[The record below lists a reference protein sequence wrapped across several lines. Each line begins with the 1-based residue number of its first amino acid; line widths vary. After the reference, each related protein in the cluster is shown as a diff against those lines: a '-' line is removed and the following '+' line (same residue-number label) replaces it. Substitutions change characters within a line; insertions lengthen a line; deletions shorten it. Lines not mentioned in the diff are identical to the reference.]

1 MSIRKKLG
9 QNFLNSKSIAKF
21 IVDSAKI
28 SKNDIVYEIG
38 IGRGI
43 LTPFLCEQSKN
54 VISVEKDHQ
63 LYNETLTKFTKINNL
78 KIIHGDGFKQNQKF
92 DIFVSNLPYSESKK
106 AIQWMLMN
114 NFTHGIVM
122 VQYDFAKKLLAEKQE
137 RKAVSVLA
145 QSGFEMKILKKV
157 GKENFTPNP
166 KIDSAIMLFSRKDT
180 FSKELIQSVNL
191 LFSFRRKKLQNIG
204 KKLGIEI
211 ESDQRLE
218 EMNNNE
224 IIKFAKKIRKI

>member
-9 QNFLNSKSIAKF
+9 QHFLNSKSIAKF

-78 KIIHGDGFKQNQKF
+78 KIIHGDGFKQHQKF

-211 ESDQRLE
+211 ESNLRLE

>member
-28 SKNDIVYEIG
+28 SKNDVVYEIG

-43 LTPFLCEQSKN
+43 LTPFLCQQSKI
-54 VISVEKDHQ
+54 VISVEKDYK
-63 LYNETLTKFTKINNL
+63 LYEETLTKFTKIKNL
-78 KIIHGDGFKQNQKF
+78 KIIHGDGFKQHQKF

-157 GKENFTPNP
+157 GKENFTPKP
-166 KIDSAIMLFSRKDT
+166 KIDSAIMLFSRKNT

-211 ESDQRLE
+211 ESNQRLE

>member
-28 SKNDIVYEIG
+28 SKNDVVYEIG

-78 KIIHGDGFKQNQKF
+78 KIIHGDGFKQHQKF

-211 ESDQRLE
+211 ESNLRLE

>member
-78 KIIHGDGFKQNQKF
+78 KIIHGDGFKQHQKF

-122 VQYDFAKKLLAEKQE
+122 FQYDFAKKLLAEKQE

>member
-9 QNFLNSKSIAKF
+9 QNFLNSKSIAKL

-28 SKNDIVYEIG
+28 SKTDTVYEIG
-38 IGRGI
+38 TGKGI
-43 LTPFLCEQSKN
+43 LVPFLCEQSKN
-54 VISVEKDHQ
+54 VISAEKDYQ
-63 LYNETLTKFTKINNL
+63 LYEETKTKFDKTKNL
-78 KIIHGDGFKQNQKF
+78 KIIHGDGFKQHEKF
-92 DIFVSNLPYSESKK
+92 DIFISNLPYSESKK

-114 NFTHGIVM
+114 EFTHGIVM

-137 RKAVSVLA
+137 RRAVSVLA
-145 QSGFEMKILKKV
+145 QSGFEMKILKKIR
-157 GKENFTPNP
+157 KENFTPKP
-166 KIDSAIMLFSRKDT
+166 KIDSAIMSFSRKDT

-211 ESDQRLE
+211 KSDQRLE

>member
-21 IVDSAKI
+21 IVNSAKT

-38 IGRGI
+38 IGKGI

-54 VISVEKDHQ
+54 VISVEKDHR
-63 LYNETLTKFTKINNL
+63 LYEETIMKFSKIKNL
-78 KIIHGDGFKQNQKF
+78 KIIHGDGFKQNEKF

-106 AIQWMLMN
+106 AIHWMLMN
-114 NFTHGIVM
+114 KFTYGIVM

-137 RKAVSVLA
+137 RKAISVLA
-145 QSGFEMKILKKV
+145 QSGFEMNILKKI

-166 KIDSAIMLFSRKDT
+166 KIDSAIMSFSRKTT
-180 FSKELIQSVNL
+180 FSKELIQSLNL
-191 LFSFRRKKLQNIG
+191 IFSFRRKKIQNIG
-204 KKLGIEI
+204 KKLGLEI
-211 ESDQRLE
+211 KSNDRLE
-218 EMNNNE
+218 EMSNDE
-224 IIKFAKKIRKI
+224 IIKFAKKVGKI

>member
-1 MSIRKKLG
+1 MNIRKKLG

-38 IGRGI
+38 IGKGI
-43 LTPFLCEQSKN
+43 LTPFLYEQSKK

-63 LYNETLTKFTKINNL
+63 LYEETSSKFSKIKNL
-78 KIIHGDGFKQNQKF
+78 KIIHGDGFKQHEKF

-106 AIQWMLMN
+106 AIQWMLMSK
-114 NFTHGIVM
+114 FPYGIVM

-145 QSGFEMKILKKV
+145 QSGFEMKILKKI
-157 GKENFTPNP
+157 GKKNFTPNP
-166 KIDSAIMLFSRKDT
+166 KIDSAIMSFSRKDT

-191 LFSFRRKKLQNIG
+191 MFSFRRKKLQNIG
-204 KKLGIEI
+204 KKLGKEI
-211 ESDQRLE
+211 ESNQRLE
-218 EMNNNE
+218 EMDNNE